1 MFMKKMKYGSAV
13 CVVSVSDQ
21 CVFLS
26 QVPCEYENDVMA
38 YAAERY
44 FANCKELCRECTDRS
59 VRYRLAA
66 GREERQHDF
75 TNMAPAALMELPGK
89 WVRVS
94 GEINSAGVMIRKIE
108 LLKEHPKAADV

>member
-1 MFMKKMKYGSAV
+1 MKKMKYGSAV

-44 FANCKELCRECTDRS
+44 FANCKELCCECTDRS